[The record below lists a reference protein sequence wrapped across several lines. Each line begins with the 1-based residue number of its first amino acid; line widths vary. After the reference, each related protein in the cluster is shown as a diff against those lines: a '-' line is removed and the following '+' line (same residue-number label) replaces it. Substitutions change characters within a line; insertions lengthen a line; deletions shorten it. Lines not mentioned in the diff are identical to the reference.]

1 MRTQKRQITLLSTV
15 PLFEALNDRELELL
29 SRRVRRLHAEPGDIL
44 VLEGQRGREFFV
56 ILSGQAAVMHD
67 DDTVA
72 TLRTGDWFGELALLA
87 NAPRSATVAA
97 LTPMELFVL
106 DDSAARRH
114 GPTRPSGRRPRQLRR
129 PATRSLSRRGGPS
142 PTPG

>member
-87 NAPRSATVAA
+87 NAPRNATVAA

-106 DDSAARRH
+106 DDSEFGALLRELPQLARKLLAGMARRV
-114 GPTRPSGRRPRQLRR
+114 RQADAL
-129 PATRSLSRRGGPS
+129 AS
-142 PTPG
+142 

>member
-1 MRTQKRQITLLSTV
+1 MRTQKGQITLLSTV

-72 TLRTGDWFGELALLA
+72 TLRTGNWFGELALLA
-87 NAPRSATVAA
+87 DAPRNATVAA

-106 DDSAARRH
+106 DDSEFSALLRQLPQLARKLLAGMARRV
-114 GPTRPSGRRPRQLRR
+114 RQADAL
-129 PATRSLSRRGGPS
+129 AS
-142 PTPG
+142 

>member
-15 PLFEALNDRELELL
+15 PLFEALNDRELEFL

-87 NAPRSATVAA
+87 NAPRNATVAA

-106 DDSAARRH
+106 DDSEFSALLRELPQLARKLLAGMARRV
-114 GPTRPSGRRPRQLRR
+114 RQADAL
-129 PATRSLSRRGGPS
+129 AS
-142 PTPG
+142 

>member
-87 NAPRSATVAA
+87 NAPRNATVAA

-106 DDSAARRH
+106 DDSEFSALLRELPQLARKLLAGMARRV
-114 GPTRPSGRRPRQLRR
+114 RQADALV
-129 PATRSLSRRGGPS
+129 G
-142 PTPG
+142 

>member
-1 MRTQKRQITLLSTV
+1 MRTQKGQITLLGTV

-87 NAPRSATVAA
+87 DAPRNATVAA

-106 DDSAARRH
+106 DDSEFSALLKELPQLARKLLAGMARRV
-114 GPTRPSGRRPRQLRR
+114 RQADAL
-129 PATRSLSRRGGPS
+129 AS
-142 PTPG
+142 

>member
-1 MRTQKRQITLLSTV
+1 MRTQKGQITLLSTV

-87 NAPRSATVAA
+87 NAPRNATVAA

-106 DDSAARRH
+106 GDSEFSALLRELPQLARKLLAGMARRV
-114 GPTRPSGRRPRQLRR
+114 RQADAL
-129 PATRSLSRRGGPS
+129 AS
-142 PTPG
+142 

>member
-1 MRTQKRQITLLSTV
+1 MRTQKGQITLLSTV

-87 NAPRSATVAA
+87 DAPRNATVAA

-106 DDSAARRH
+106 DDSEFSALLRQLPQLARKLLAGMARRV
-114 GPTRPSGRRPRQLRR
+114 RQADAL
-129 PATRSLSRRGGPS
+129 AS
-142 PTPG
+142 

>member
-1 MRTQKRQITLLSTV
+1 MRTQKGQITLLSTV

-87 NAPRSATVAA
+87 NAPRNATVAA

-106 DDSAARRH
+106 GDSEFSALLRELPQLARKLLAGMARRV
-114 GPTRPSGRRPRQLRR
+114 RQADALV
-129 PATRSLSRRGGPS
+129 G
-142 PTPG
+142 

>member
-87 NAPRSATVAA
+87 NAPRNATVAA

-106 DDSAARRH
+106 DDSEFSALLRELPQLARKLLAGMARRV
-114 GPTRPSGRRPRQLRR
+114 RQADALV
-129 PATRSLSRRGGPS
+129 S
-142 PTPG
+142 

>member
-87 NAPRSATVAA
+87 DAPRNATVAA

-106 DDSAARRH
+106 DDSEFSALLKELPQLARKLLAGMARRV
-114 GPTRPSGRRPRQLRR
+114 RQADAL
-129 PATRSLSRRGGPS
+129 AS
-142 PTPG
+142 

>member
-1 MRTQKRQITLLSTV
+1 MRTQKGQITLLSTV

-87 NAPRSATVAA
+87 DAPRNATVAA

-106 DDSAARRH
+106 DDSEFSALLKELPQLARKLLAGMARRV
-114 GPTRPSGRRPRQLRR
+114 RQADAL
-129 PATRSLSRRGGPS
+129 AS
-142 PTPG
+142 

>member
-1 MRTQKRQITLLSTV
+1 MRTQKGQITLLSTV

-87 NAPRSATVAA
+87 NAPRNATVAA

-106 DDSAARRH
+106 DDSEFSALLRELPQLARKLLAGMARRV
-114 GPTRPSGRRPRQLRR
+114 RQADALV
-129 PATRSLSRRGGPS
+129 G
-142 PTPG
+142 

>member
-106 DDSAARRH
+106 DDSEFSALLRELPQLARKLLAGMARRV
-114 GPTRPSGRRPRQLRR
+114 RQADALV
-129 PATRSLSRRGGPS
+129 G
-142 PTPG
+142 

>member
-87 NAPRSATVAA
+87 DAPRNATVAA

-106 DDSAARRH
+106 DDSEFSALLRQLPQLARKLLAGMARRV
-114 GPTRPSGRRPRQLRR
+114 RQADAL
-129 PATRSLSRRGGPS
+129 AS
-142 PTPG
+142 

>member
-1 MRTQKRQITLLSTV
+1 MRTQKGQITLLSTV
-15 PLFEALNDRELELL
+15 PLFEALNDRELALL

-87 NAPRSATVAA
+87 NAPRNATVAA

-106 DDSAARRH
+106 DDSEFSALLRELPQLARKLLAGMARRV
-114 GPTRPSGRRPRQLRR
+114 RQADAL
-129 PATRSLSRRGGPS
+129 AS
-142 PTPG
+142 

>member
-1 MRTQKRQITLLSTV
+1 MRTQKGQITLLSTV

-87 NAPRSATVAA
+87 NAPRNATVAA

-106 DDSAARRH
+106 DDSEFSALLRELPQLARKLLAGMARRV
-114 GPTRPSGRRPRQLRR
+114 RQADAL
-129 PATRSLSRRGGPS
+129 AS
-142 PTPG
+142 

>member
-1 MRTQKRQITLLSTV
+1 MRTQARQVTLLGTV
-15 PLFEALNDRELELL
+15 PLFEALNDRELGSL
-29 SRRVRRLHAEPGDIL
+29 SRRIRRLHAEPGDIL

-87 NAPRSATVAA
+87 NAPRNATVAA

-106 DDSAARRH
+106 DDSEFSALLRELPQLAGKLLAGMARRV
-114 GPTRPSGRRPRQLRR
+114 RQADALV
-129 PATRSLSRRGGPS
+129 G
-142 PTPG
+142 

>member
-1 MRTQKRQITLLSTV
+1 MRTQKRQITLLGTV

-72 TLRTGDWFGELALLA
+72 TLRTGNWFGELALLA
-87 NAPRSATVAA
+87 DAPRNATVAA

-106 DDSAARRH
+106 DDSEFSALLRQLPQLARKLLAGMARRV
-114 GPTRPSGRRPRQLRR
+114 RQADAL
-129 PATRSLSRRGGPS
+129 AS
-142 PTPG
+142 

>member
-87 NAPRSATVAA
+87 NAPRNATVAA

-106 DDSAARRH
+106 DDSEFSALLRELPQLARKLLAGMARRV
-114 GPTRPSGRRPRQLRR
+114 RQADAL
-129 PATRSLSRRGGPS
+129 AS
-142 PTPG
+142 